1 MITILRYISLLILS
15 SSTLL
20 CYAQK
25 KSDNDNLQDYWID
38 KYLSVSFPLR
48 NIKVNSSSADVETLL
63 QVRQKTTVALT

>member
-20 CYAQK
+20 CYAQN

-48 NIKVNSSSADVETLL
+48 NIKVNSSFGRRRTLS
-63 QVRQKTTVALT
+63 QVRQKITVVLT

>member
-20 CYAQK
+20 CYAQN

-48 NIKVNSSSADVETLL
+48 NIKVNSSSDDVETLS
-63 QVRQKTTVALT
+63 QVRQKITVVLT